1 MACQFIVSVTS
12 SASFHTT
19 QGKKLKPEQEADE
32 EEGGDVTDEDEAD
45 EMDSS
50 EAAAS
55 FEKTDAGEG
64 PSTSSPPPAKDKK
77 PKKVRVHGIHL
88 MQIWPLVVVVK

>member
-45 EMDSS
+45 EMDS

-77 PKKVRVHGIHL
+77 TKKVRVHGIHL
-88 MQIWPLVVVVK
+88 MQIWRQVVVVK

>member
-1 MACQFIVSVTS
+1 MACQFIVSVIS
-12 SASFHTT
+12 SALFHTT

-45 EMDSS
+45 EMDS

-88 MQIWPLVVVVK
+88 MQIWRLVVVVK